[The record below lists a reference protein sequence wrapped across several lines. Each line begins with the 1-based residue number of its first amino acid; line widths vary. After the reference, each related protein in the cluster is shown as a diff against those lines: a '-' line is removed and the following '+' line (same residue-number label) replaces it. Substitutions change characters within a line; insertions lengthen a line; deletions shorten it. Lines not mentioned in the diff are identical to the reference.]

1 MAIDN
6 DFLCDIFKSMEY
18 KALRRELRK
27 AWLYKNLNIIIIN
40 DKENIMRGMMKRTV
54 AAAMAV
60 LIACAAAGCSSTGN
74 SSSGSSSA
82 GETTTTTAPVVED
95 MGNIDLSDVTT
106 EYDVPEDF
114 SYESEAEKGTLSGGA
129 AVLDKNFLGKFS
141 GDGFV
146 SVGSSGDMVEFE
158 IDFPAKGSYN
168 ITLTMAADGEGQ
180 SNLITVDG
188 AALTNF
194 TSTTTEFGDTV
205 AENVLIDEGTHK
217 IGIKGDNGHIYIDK
231 IKITPAPAIDLSQ
244 YEVSNQLS
252 NPNASDEAK
261 RLYNF
266 LTDVY
271 GKYTISGQFSG
282 DNEGKDCRE
291 FKEIK
296 KHTGKTPAI
305 LGLDVSN
312 LSNSALSHGA
322 GGGDMVP
329 LQAMDWYNNENGIVS
344 LCWHWYAPEK
354 NLEKNG
360 GAWWQGF
367 YSEYTDFDLAKA
379 LSGEDKE
386 GYDSIIADLDHM
398 AGVLKELADA
408 NVPILWRPLHEAAG
422 DPKYPGNAWFWW
434 GSAGKDAYI
443 QLWKLMYDKF
453 TNEYGLNNLI
463 WVWNAQNP
471 DWYPGDEYVDIMGY
485 DCYPAE
491 RDSSSQ
497 KWYYDLVK
505 SSTSTK
511 KIIAMTENGSM
522 FDPDGAFNDGTRWA
536 WFSTWNGEFCIK
548 DKQLSDQY
556 TTFDE
561 WNKIYNSER
570 VLTLDELP
578 NLKCYPMDTEKY
590 LEEHK

>member
-1 MAIDN
+1 M
-6 DFLCDIFKSMEY
+6 
-18 KALRRELRK
+18 RE
-27 AWLYKNLNIIIIN
+27 I
-40 DKENIMRGMMKRTV
+40 MKRTV
-54 AAAMAV
+54 AAVMAV

-82 GETTTTTAPVVED
+82 GEITTTTAPVVED

-114 SYESEAEKGTLSGGA
+114 SYESEAEEGTLSGGA

-146 SVGSSGDMVEFE
+146 SIGSSGDMVEFE

-194 TSTTTEFGDTV
+194 TSTTTEFGDTM

-217 IGIKGDNGHIYIDK
+217 VGIKGDNGHIYIDR

-344 LCWHWYAPEK
+344 LCWHWYAPDK

-443 QLWKLMYDKF
+443 QLWQLMYDKF

-491 RDSSSQ
+491 QDSSSQ

-505 SSTSTK
+505 SSTSTN